1 MAYRPTLAQVRYRL
15 KKELVRKLEAAA
27 KRNKQ
32 SVNEEVAARLL
43 DSFEHNYAEWRKEKE
58 MMIEEREALITAMMT
73 DLRSHPNPTATKAAL
88 GKMEESAERH
98 LVQNEIPDLVRPP
111 DK

>member
-1 MAYRPTLAQVRYRL
+1 LAYRPTLAQVRYRL

-43 DSFEHNYAEWRKEKE
+43 DSFEHENWR
-58 MMIEEREALITAMMT
+58 EERERLALMFRAI
-73 DLRSHPNPTATKAAL
+73 REVPTGLKEIADEL
-88 GKMEESAERH
+88 EVSAERD
-98 LVQNEIPDLVRPP
+98 LQNNIFPKKER
-111 DK
+111 